1 MSSPDRRGWRNRQPK
16 RLSRPA
22 AALLAVAVLTV
33 VILAVVLT
41 AGGSSG
47 PSYPASAHTASGDS
61 PRRSSSGA
69 DSPTYYLALGDS
81 LAKGVGASEE
91 QRDYVNLIY
100 AHEASHYGDLR
111 LWNLGCG
118 GATTRSLRFGPGC
131 GEGTQ
136 LGDAE
141 ALLRSN
147 LGHVAFVTIDIGGN
161 DLIAC
166 IDGPTVNARCVEEAF
181 RAISTNLPKVLA
193 GLRSAYPGIRIYGM
207 DYYDP
212 YLADWLLGIAGQNMA
227 EETVD
232 VIGELNA
239 ELGRIYAAAGVAMA
253 DPFSAFNSRDFS
265 VTGSYNGGKVPENV
279 AIVCEWTHMCSSRNV
294 HTDDTGHAVLAET
307 FESLINRDSVTPPA
321 ISTSKLPPA
330 SVAGSYSA
338 VLSAS
343 GGATPY
349 EWSLDG
355 SLPPGLRLVGATGVI
370 SGRLSAKA
378 KGIYTFRVRVIDQA
392 EVARA
397 AVRNLSITVPLRRR
411 TRRRSAR

>member
-1 MSSPDRRGWRNRQPK
+1 MAMSNDRHHQRSWRHPQPK
-16 RLSRPA
+16 RPSVPVA
-22 AALLAVAVLTV
+22 ARLAVAVSTA

-41 AGGSSG
+41 ACGSSD
-47 PSYPASAHTASGDS
+47 PSHSVPANRAPGDS
-61 PRRSSSGA
+61 PRRSSPVA
-69 DSPTYYLALGDS
+69 DSPTYYIALGDS
-81 LAKGVGASEE
+81 LAKGIGASGEE
-91 QRDYVNLIY
+91 LDYVSLIY
-100 AHEASHYGDLR
+100 RHEAARYDDLR
-111 LWNLGCG
+111 LVNLGCG

-161 DLIAC
+161 DIIAC
-166 IDGPTVNARCVEEAF
+166 IDGATVNARCVEEAF
-181 RAISTNLPKVLA
+181 RAISVNLPKVLA
-193 GLRSAYPGIRIYGM
+193 GLRSAYPGVRIYGM

-253 DPFSAFNSRDFS
+253 DPFSAFNSRDFNI
-265 VTGSYNGGKVPENV
+265 TGSYNGSKVPENV
-279 AIVCEWTHMCSSRNV
+279 AVVCEWTHMCSSRNV
-294 HTDDTGHAVLAET
+294 HTDDAGHAVLAET
-307 FESLINRDSVTPPA
+307 FESLINRDSATPPA

-330 SVAGSYSA
+330 SAAGSYSA

-343 GGATPY
+343 GGTTPY
-349 EWSLDG
+349 KWSVDG
-355 SLPPGLRLVGATGVI
+355 SLPPGLRLIGATGAI

-378 KGIYTFRVRVIDQA
+378 VGRYTFQVRVTGQA
-392 EVARA
+392 QAAGA
-397 AVRNLSITVPLRRR
+397 AVRDLSITVR
-411 TRRRSAR
+411 

>member
-1 MSSPDRRGWRNRQPK
+1 MSSDRQNPRGRRKPQPK
-16 RLSRPA
+16 RLSPPVIVPV
-22 AALLAVAVLTV
+22 LAVA
-33 VILAVVLT
+33 ILAVVLT
-41 AGGSSG
+41 ACGSSS
-47 PSYPASAHTASGDS
+47 PSRPTSANRASGDPPRHSLPSADS
-61 PRRSSSGA
+61 PTS
-69 DSPTYYLALGDS
+69 DSPTYYIAMGDS
-81 LAKGVGASEE
+81 LAKGIGASREE
-91 QRDYVNLIY
+91 LDYVSLIY
-100 AHEASHYGDLR
+100 HHEAARYDDLR

-161 DLIAC
+161 DIIAC
-166 IDGPTVNARCVEEAF
+166 IDGATVNARCVEEAF
-181 RAISTNLPKVLA
+181 RAISVNLPKVLA
-193 GLRSAYPGIRIYGM
+193 GLQSAYPGVRIYGM

-265 VTGSYNGGKVPENV
+265 ITGSYDGSKVPENV
-279 AIVCEWTHMCSSRNV
+279 AVVCEWTHMCSSRNV
-294 HTDDTGHAVLAET
+294 HTDDPGHAVLAET
-307 FESLINRDSVTPPA
+307 FESLIDRDSATPPA

-330 SVAGSYSA
+330 STAGSYST

-343 GGATPY
+343 GGITPY
-349 EWSLDG
+349 EWSVEG
-355 SLPPGLRLVGATGVI
+355 SLPPGLRLVGATGAI

-378 KGIYTFRVRVIDQA
+378 VGRYTFRVRVTGQA
-392 EVARA
+392 QA
-397 AVRNLSITVPLRRR
+397 AGAAIRNLSITVR
-411 TRRRSAR
+411 